1 MLYLLGHSRMKSW
14 LKSHFAYLPSRN
26 SFIIIAADIALVI
39 TAYIGAF
46 LLRLNFD
53 INTPSVI
60 YSIKHTI
67 LIVVL
72 AKIFLFYFF
81 NLYRGMWRYT
91 GIVDL
96 VNLIKATTVSELL
109 ITFAIYQMR
118 VFSPRSIVIIDWC
131 LTVIFIGGSRLF
143 IRWYYWQSAQNG
155 DSKQSKPWTQLLSGI
170 KKNKKAKKLLIVGA
184 GDAGERLLRGI
195 NANSKINYQPVGFL
209 DDDPGKAN
217 KLLHG
222 VPVLGD
228 TTILTEVAARYAVD
242 EVLIAIP
249 FATHKK
255 IRQIVEDCKE
265 AGVDFKIVPN
275 LTEIMDGKIS
285 INSVREVAYRD
296 LLGREPVK
304 LDENRIARTLLEKN
318 ILVTGAAGSIGSE
331 LCRQIARFKPS
342 RLILYERAESPLYD
356 LEMELAHHFPQLNI
370 VPVLGDIQNVE
381 ELFKTFSAYHPQV
394 VFHAAAYK
402 HVPMM
407 EKHPWEAVKNNIGG
421 TRNLLQVTERF
432 RAERFVLVSTDKAV
446 NPSSVMGATKKV
458 AEELVRLYASKR
470 KSRTKYMVVR
480 FGNVLGSVGSV
491 VPLFRKQIKRGGPV
505 TVTHPEITRYF
516 MSIPEA
522 CQLILQAGAMGNG
535 GEIFVLNMGKPIKIL
550 DIAEDVIRLS
560 GFEPYEDIEI
570 KFIGLRPGEKLH
582 EELVGEDEEVMVSEH
597 EKIFIIKGNSR
608 QIDRF
613 EEHIEQILACSSTQD
628 KKTIKQLLKKLTS
641 FSYKPETYFDR
652 DSGDGEGDY
661 RMAN

>member
-1 MLYLLGHSRMKSW
+1 MKSW

-26 SFIIIAADIALVI
+26 SFIIIATDIALI
-39 TAYIGAF
+39 ALAYIGAF

-53 INTPSVI
+53 LSDPSVI
-60 YSIKHTI
+60 ASIKQTI
-67 LIVVL
+67 LVVIL
-72 AKIFLFYFF
+72 IKMFLFYFF

-96 VNLIKATTVSELL
+96 INLIKAATVSALA
-109 ITFAIYQMR
+109 ITFAIFQMR

-131 LTVIFIGGSRLF
+131 LTIILVGGLRLF
-143 IRWYYWQSAQNG
+143 IRWYYWQSAKNG
-155 DSKQSKPWTQLLSGI
+155 EREHSSIWAQLFSGI
-170 KKNKKAKKLLIVGA
+170 RRDPKAKKLLIVGA
-184 GDAGERLLRGI
+184 GDAGERLLRGLR
-195 NANSKINYQPVGFL
+195 ANSKMNCQPVGFL
-209 DDDPGKAN
+209 DDDPKKAN
-217 KLLHG
+217 RLMHG

-228 TTILTEVAARYAVD
+228 TTILTEIALRYNID

-255 IRQIVEDCKE
+255 MRQIVEDCKK
-265 AGVDFKIVPN
+265 AGVDFKIVPT
-275 LTEIMDGKIS
+275 LTEIIDGKIS

-304 LDENRIARTLLEKN
+304 LDEKRIVETLVGKN

-331 LCRQIARFKPS
+331 LCRQIAKFNPNK
-342 RLILYERAESPLYD
+342 LILYERAESPLYD
-356 LEMELAHHFPQLNI
+356 LEMELTHHFPDLNI
-370 VPVLGDIQNVE
+370 IPVLGDIQNTE
-381 ELFKTFSAYHPQV
+381 ELFNTFSTHHPHV
-394 VFHAAAYK
+394 IFHAAAYK

-407 EKHPWEAVKNNIGG
+407 ERHPWEAVKNNIGG
-421 TRNLLQVTERF
+421 TRNLLQITERF

-446 NPSSVMGATKKV
+446 NPTSVMGATKKV
-458 AEELVRLYASKR
+458 AEQLVQLYASR
-470 KSRTKYMVVR
+470 YNIRTKFMVVR

-560 GFEPYEDIEI
+560 GFEPYKDIDIE
-570 KFIGLRPGEKLH
+570 FIGLRPGEKLH
-582 EELVGEDEEVMVSEH
+582 EELVGEDEEVVVSEH
-597 EKIFIIKGNSR
+597 EKIFVIKGNGK
-608 QIDRF
+608 
-613 EEHIEQILACSSTQD
+613 ELNTLENKVEQILAVCNLQD
-628 KKTIKQLLKKLTS
+628 RKAIKEHLKNLT
-641 FSYKPETYFDR
+641 FNTYKPDMSLELEYL
-652 DSGDGEGDY
+652 SQKEVNVSI
-661 RMAN
+661 AN

>member
-1 MLYLLGHSRMKSW
+1 MKSW

-26 SFIIIAADIALVI
+26 SFIIIATDIALI
-39 TAYIGAF
+39 ALAYIGAF

-53 INTPSVI
+53 LSDPSVI
-60 YSIKHTI
+60 ASIKQTI
-67 LIVVL
+67 LVVIL
-72 AKIFLFYFF
+72 IKMFLFYFF

-96 VNLIKATTVSELL
+96 INLIKAATVSALA
-109 ITFAIYQMR
+109 ITFAIFQMR

-131 LTVIFIGGSRLF
+131 LTIILVGGLRLF
-143 IRWYYWQSAQNG
+143 IRWYYWQSAKNG
-155 DSKQSKPWTQLLSGI
+155 EREHSSIWAQLFSGI
-170 KKNKKAKKLLIVGA
+170 RRDPKAKKLLIVGA
-184 GDAGERLLRGI
+184 GDAGERLLRGLR
-195 NANSKINYQPVGFL
+195 ANSKMNYQPVGFL
-209 DDDPGKAN
+209 DDDPKKAN
-217 KLLHG
+217 RLMHG

-228 TTILTEVAARYAVD
+228 TTILTEIALRYNID

-255 IRQIVEDCKE
+255 MRQIVEDCKK
-265 AGVDFKIVPN
+265 AGVDFKIVPT
-275 LTEIMDGKIS
+275 LTEIIDGKIS

-304 LDENRIARTLLEKN
+304 LDEKRIVETVVGKN

-331 LCRQIARFKPS
+331 LCRQIAKFNPNK
-342 RLILYERAESPLYD
+342 LILYERAESPLYD
-356 LEMELAHHFPQLNI
+356 LEMELTHHFPDLNI
-370 VPVLGDIQNVE
+370 IPVLGDIQNTE
-381 ELFKTFSAYHPQV
+381 ELFNTFSTHHPHV
-394 VFHAAAYK
+394 IFHAAAYK

-407 EKHPWEAVKNNIGG
+407 ERHPWEAVKNNIGG
-421 TRNLLQVTERF
+421 TRNLLQITERF

-446 NPSSVMGATKKV
+446 NPTSVMGATKKV
-458 AEELVRLYASKR
+458 AEQLVQLYASR
-470 KSRTKYMVVR
+470 YNIRTKFMVVR

-560 GFEPYEDIEI
+560 GFEPYKDIDIE
-570 KFIGLRPGEKLH
+570 FIGLRPGEKLH
-582 EELVGEDEEVMVSEH
+582 EELVGEDEEVVVSEH
-597 EKIFIIKGNSR
+597 EKIFVIKGNGK
-608 QIDRF
+608 DLNTL
-613 EEHIEQILACSSTQD
+613 ENKVEQILAVCNLQD
-628 KKTIKQLLKKLTS
+628 RKAIKEHLKNLT
-641 FSYKPETYFDR
+641 FNTYKPDMSLELEYL
-652 DSGDGEGDY
+652 SQKEVNVSI
-661 RMAN
+661 AN

>member
-1 MLYLLGHSRMKSW
+1 MKSW

-26 SFIIIAADIALVI
+26 SFIIIATDIALI
-39 TAYIGAF
+39 TLAYIGAF

-53 INTPSVI
+53 LSDPSVI
-60 YSIKHTI
+60 ASIKQTI
-67 LIVVL
+67 LVVIL
-72 AKIFLFYFF
+72 IKMFLFYFF

-96 VNLIKATTVSELL
+96 INLIKAATVSALA
-109 ITFAIYQMR
+109 ITFAIFQMR

-131 LTVIFIGGSRLF
+131 LTIILVGGLRLF
-143 IRWYYWQSAQNG
+143 IRWYYWQSAKNG
-155 DSKQSKPWTQLLSGI
+155 EREHSSIWAQLFSGI
-170 KKNKKAKKLLIVGA
+170 RRDPKAKKLLIVGA
-184 GDAGERLLRGI
+184 GDAGERLLRGLR
-195 NANSKINYQPVGFL
+195 ANSKMNYQPVGFL
-209 DDDPGKAN
+209 DDDPKKAN
-217 KLLHG
+217 RLMHG

-228 TTILTEVAARYAVD
+228 TTILTEIALRYNID

-255 IRQIVEDCKE
+255 MRQIVEDCKK
-265 AGVDFKIVPN
+265 AGVDFKIVPT
-275 LTEIMDGKIS
+275 LTEIIDGKIS

-304 LDENRIARTLLEKN
+304 LDEKRIVETLVGKN

-331 LCRQIARFKPS
+331 LCRQIAKFNPNK
-342 RLILYERAESPLYD
+342 LILYERAESPLYD
-356 LEMELAHHFPQLNI
+356 LEMELTHHFPDLNI
-370 VPVLGDIQNVE
+370 IPVLGDIQNTE
-381 ELFKTFSAYHPQV
+381 ELFNTFSTHHPHV
-394 VFHAAAYK
+394 IFHAAAYK

-407 EKHPWEAVKNNIGG
+407 ERHPWEAVKNNIGG
-421 TRNLLQVTERF
+421 TRNLLQITERF

-446 NPSSVMGATKKV
+446 NPTSVMGATKKV
-458 AEELVRLYASKR
+458 AEQLVQLYASR
-470 KSRTKYMVVR
+470 YNIRTKFMVVR

-560 GFEPYEDIEI
+560 GFEPYKDIDIE
-570 KFIGLRPGEKLH
+570 FIGLRPGEKLH
-582 EELVGEDEEVMVSEH
+582 EELVGEDEEVVVSEH
-597 EKIFIIKGNSR
+597 EKIFVIKGNGK
-608 QIDRF
+608 
-613 EEHIEQILACSSTQD
+613 ELNTLENKVEQILAVCNLQD
-628 KKTIKQLLKKLTS
+628 RKAIKEHLKNLT
-641 FSYKPETYFDR
+641 FNTYKPDMSLELEYL
-652 DSGDGEGDY
+652 SQKEVNVSI
-661 RMAN
+661 AN

>member
-1 MLYLLGHSRMKSW
+1 MKSW

-26 SFIIIAADIALVI
+26 SFIIIAIDIALVI

-53 INTPSVI
+53 LNSPSVT

-72 AKIFLFYFF
+72 VKILLFYFF

-96 VNLIKATTVSELL
+96 VNLIKATTVSELM

-131 LTVIFIGGSRLF
+131 LTVILIGGSRLF
-143 IRWYYWQSAQNG
+143 IRWYYWQGALNG
-155 DSKQSKPWTQLLSGI
+155 DSKQSSLWMQIFGGI
-170 KKNKKAKKLLIVGA
+170 RRSQKARKLLIVGA

-195 NANSKINYQPVGFL
+195 SANSKMSYHCVGFL
-209 DDDPGKAN
+209 DDDPKKAN

-228 TTILTEVAARYAVD
+228 TTILTEVALRYGVD

-255 IRQIVEDCKE
+255 MRQIVEDCKR
-265 AGVDFKIVPN
+265 AGVAFKIVPT
-275 LTEIMDGKIS
+275 LTEIIDGKIS

-304 LDENRIARTLLEKN
+304 LDEHRIAQTLVGKN
-318 ILVTGAAGSIGSE
+318 IVVTGAAGSIGSE
-331 LCRQIARFKPS
+331 LCRQISKFNPNK
-342 RLILYERAESPLYD
+342 LILYERAESPLYD
-356 LEMELAHHFPQLNI
+356 LELELSHHFPNLRV

-381 ELFKTFSAYHPQV
+381 ELFKTFSTHHPHV

-407 EKHPWEAVKNNIGG
+407 ERHPWEAVKNNIGG
-421 TRNLLQVTERF
+421 TRNLLQVAERF
-432 RAERFVLVSTDKAV
+432 RTERFVLVSTDKAV
-446 NPSSVMGATKKV
+446 NPTSVMGATKKV
-458 AEELVRLYASKR
+458 AERLVQLHASQR
-470 KSRTKYMVVR
+470 KTKTKYMVVR

-550 DIAEDVIRLS
+550 DIAKDVIRLS
-560 GFEPYEDIEI
+560 GFEPYEDIDI
-570 KFIGLRPGEKLH
+570 QFIGLRPGEKLH
-582 EELVGEDEEVMVSEH
+582 EELVGEDEEVVVSEH
-597 EKIFIIKGNSR
+597 EKILIIKNNSQ
-608 QIDRF
+608 QIDTF
-613 EEHIEQILACSSTQD
+613 EEDVEQILASCNLQD
-628 KKTIKQLLKKLTS
+628 RGQIKEFLKRLTS
-641 FSYKPETYFDR
+641 FCYRPEVSFEQECMSETEENFNV
-652 DSGDGEGDY
+652 
-661 RMAN
+661 AN

>member
-1 MLYLLGHSRMKSW
+1 MKSW

-26 SFIIIAADIALVI
+26 SFIIIATDIALI
-39 TAYIGAF
+39 ALAYIGAF

-53 INTPSVI
+53 LSDPSVI
-60 YSIKHTI
+60 ASIKQTI
-67 LIVVL
+67 LVVIL
-72 AKIFLFYFF
+72 IKMFLFYFF

-96 VNLIKATTVSELL
+96 INLIKAATVSALA
-109 ITFAIYQMR
+109 ITFAIFQMR

-131 LTVIFIGGSRLF
+131 LTIILVGGLRLF
-143 IRWYYWQSAQNG
+143 IRWYYWQSAKNG
-155 DSKQSKPWTQLLSGI
+155 EREHSSIWAQLFSGI
-170 KKNKKAKKLLIVGA
+170 RRDPKAKKLLIVGA
-184 GDAGERLLRGI
+184 GDAGERLLRGLR
-195 NANSKINYQPVGFL
+195 ANSKMNYQPVGFL
-209 DDDPGKAN
+209 DDDPKKAN
-217 KLLHG
+217 RLMHG

-228 TTILTEVAARYAVD
+228 TTILTEIALRYNID

-255 IRQIVEDCKE
+255 MRQIVEDCKK
-265 AGVDFKIVPN
+265 AGVDFKIVPT
-275 LTEIMDGKIS
+275 LTEIIDGKIS

-304 LDENRIARTLLEKN
+304 LDEKRIVETLVGKN

-331 LCRQIARFKPS
+331 LCRQIAKFNPNK
-342 RLILYERAESPLYD
+342 LILYERAESPLYD
-356 LEMELAHHFPQLNI
+356 LEMELTHHFPDLNI
-370 VPVLGDIQNVE
+370 IPVLGDIQNIE
-381 ELFKTFSAYHPQV
+381 ELFNTFSTHHPHV
-394 VFHAAAYK
+394 IFHAAAYK

-407 EKHPWEAVKNNIGG
+407 ERHPWEAVKNNIGG
-421 TRNLLQVTERF
+421 TRNLLQITERF

-446 NPSSVMGATKKV
+446 NPTSVMGATKQV
-458 AEELVRLYASKR
+458 AEQLVQLYASR
-470 KSRTKYMVVR
+470 YNIRTKFMVVR

-560 GFEPYEDIEI
+560 GFEPYKDIDIE
-570 KFIGLRPGEKLH
+570 FIGLRPGEKLH
-582 EELVGEDEEVMVSEH
+582 EELVGEDEEVVVSEH
-597 EKIFIIKGNSR
+597 EKIFVIKGNGK
-608 QIDRF
+608 
-613 EEHIEQILACSSTQD
+613 ELNTLENKVEQILAVCNLQD
-628 KKTIKQLLKKLTS
+628 RKAIKEHLKNLT
-641 FSYKPETYFDR
+641 FNTYKPDMSLELEYL
-652 DSGDGEGDY
+652 SQKEVNVSI
-661 RMAN
+661 AN

>member
-1 MLYLLGHSRMKSW
+1 MVGALKMKSW
-14 LKSHFAYLPSRN
+14 LKTHFAYLPSRN
-26 SFIIIAADIALVI
+26 SFIIIAADVVLIA

-53 INTPSVI
+53 INYPSVL

-67 LIVVL
+67 FLVILI
-72 AKIFLFYFF
+72 KMFLFYFF
-81 NLYRGMWRYT
+81 NMYRGMWRYT

-96 VNLIKATTVSELL
+96 INLLKAATISSLL
-109 ITFAIYQMR
+109 ITFAIFQMR

-131 LTVIFIGGSRLF
+131 LTVILIGGLRLF
-143 IRWYYWQSAQNG
+143 IRWYYWHSSLNG
-155 DSKQSKPWTQLLSGI
+155 DRSSSTWSQLFSSI
-170 KKNKKAKKLLIVGA
+170 KRNPRAKKLLIVGA
-184 GDAGERLLRGI
+184 GDAGERILRGI
-195 NANSKINYQPVGFL
+195 RVNSKMNYEPIGFL
-209 DDDPGKAN
+209 DDDPRKVK

-222 VPVLGD
+222 IPVLGD
-228 TTILTEVAARYAVD
+228 TTVLPEVALRYDVD

-255 IRQIVEDCKE
+255 MRQIVEDCKK
-265 AGVDFKIVPN
+265 AGVDFKIVPT
-275 LTEIMDGKIS
+275 LTEIIDGKIS

-304 LDENRIARTLLEKN
+304 LDEKRIVNTLVGKS

-331 LCRQIARFKPS
+331 LCRQIARFKPE
-342 RLILYERAESPLYD
+342 RLVLYERAESPLYD
-356 LEMELAHHFPQLNI
+356 LELELKHHFPDLLTI
-370 VPVLGDIQNVE
+370 PVLGDVQNTE
-381 ELFKTFSAYHPQV
+381 ELFKTFSSYHPHV

-407 EKHPWEAVKNNIGG
+407 ERHPWEAVKNNIGG
-421 TRNLLQVTERF
+421 TRNLLQISDRF
-432 RAERFVLVSTDKAV
+432 RIERFVLVSTDKAV

-458 AEELVRLYASKR
+458 AEQLVQLYASR
-470 KSRTKYMVVR
+470 TKSRTKYMVVR

-491 VPLFRKQIKRGGPV
+491 VPLFRKQIRQGGPV

-522 CQLILQAGAMGNG
+522 CQLILQAGAMGSG

-570 KFIGLRPGEKLH
+570 EFIGLRPGEKLH
-582 EELVGEDEEVMVSEH
+582 EELVGSDEEVIVSDH
-597 EKIFIIKGNSR
+597 EKIFVIKGNG
-608 QIDRF
+608 QKLETMEEEIDK
-613 EEHIEQILACSSTQD
+613 ILAVCSLQD
-628 KKTIKQLLKKLTS
+628 AGRIREHLKRLT
-641 FSYKPETYFDR
+641 FFTYKPDISLVTENGPEEDK
-652 DSGDGEGDY
+652 DY
-661 RMAN
+661 KVAN

>member
-1 MLYLLGHSRMKSW
+1 MKSW
-14 LKSHFAYLPSRN
+14 LKNHFAYLPSRN
-26 SFIIIAADIALVI
+26 SYIIIATDIFLIA

-46 LLRLNFD
+46 LLRFNFNLD
-53 INTPSVI
+53 DPQVI
-60 YSIKHTI
+60 YSIKQTI
-67 LIVVL
+67 LIVILV
-72 AKIFLFYFF
+72 KMFFFYFF

-96 VNLIKATTVSELL
+96 LNLIKAATFSSLL
-109 ITFAIYQMR
+109 ITFAIFQMR

-131 LTVIFIGGSRLF
+131 LTVILVGGLRLF
-143 IRWYYWQSAQNG
+143 IRWYHWQSSKNG
-155 DSKQSKPWTQLLSGI
+155 ESDNLNPWSQLLSGI
-170 KKNKKAKKLLIVGA
+170 KRNPKAKRLLIIGA

-195 NANSKINYQPVGFL
+195 RASSRMNYEPIGFL
-209 DDDPGKAN
+209 DDDPKKAN

-228 TTILTEVAARYAVD
+228 TTILTEIAARYNVN

-255 IRQIVEDCKE
+255 MRQIVDDCKK
-265 AGVDFKIVPN
+265 AGVDFKIVPT
-275 LTEIMDGKIS
+275 LTEIIDGKIS

-304 LDENRIARTLLEKN
+304 LDEEQIVNSLVGKN

-331 LCRQIARFKPS
+331 LCRQIAKFRPKH
-342 RLILYERAESPLYD
+342 LILFERAESPLYD
-356 LEMELAHHFPQLNI
+356 LEIELNHHFPDL
-370 VPVLGDIQNVE
+370 PVTPILGDIQNTE
-381 ELFKTFSAYHPQV
+381 ELFKTFSSYHPEV
-394 VFHAAAYK
+394 IFHAAAYK

-407 EKHPWEAVKNNIGG
+407 ERHPWEAIKNNIGG
-421 TRNLLQVTERF
+421 TRNLLQIAERF
-432 RAERFVLVSTDKAV
+432 RTERFVLVSTDKAV
-446 NPSSVMGATKKV
+446 NPTSVMGATKKV
-458 AEELVRLYASKR
+458 AEQLVQLYASK
-470 KSRTKYMVVR
+470 SRTKTKFMVVR

-522 CQLILQAGAMGNG
+522 CQLILQAGAMGKG

-550 DIAEDVIRLS
+550 NIAEDVIRLS
-560 GFEPYEDIEI
+560 GYEPYEDIDI

-582 EELVGEDEEVMVSEH
+582 EELVGKDEEVIVSDH
-597 EKIFIIKGNSR
+597 EKIFVIKGNG
-608 QIDRF
+608 QQPETLEQEID
-613 EEHIEQILACSSTQD
+613 QILSTCHLQD
-628 KKTIKQLLKKLTS
+628 SKRIKEQLKKLTAYT
-641 FSYKPETYFDR
+641 YKPDLSLEMEYISRGKIDF
-652 DSGDGEGDY
+652 SV
-661 RMAN
+661 AN

>member
-1 MLYLLGHSRMKSW
+1 MKSW

-26 SFIIIAADIALVI
+26 SFIIIATDIALI
-39 TAYIGAF
+39 ALAYIGAF

-53 INTPSVI
+53 LSDPSVI
-60 YSIKHTI
+60 ASIKQTI
-67 LIVVL
+67 LVVIL
-72 AKIFLFYFF
+72 IKMFLFYFF

-96 VNLIKATTVSELL
+96 INLIKAATVSALA
-109 ITFAIYQMR
+109 ITFAIFQMR

-131 LTVIFIGGSRLF
+131 LTIILVGGLRLF
-143 IRWYYWQSAQNG
+143 IRWYYWQSAKNG
-155 DSKQSKPWTQLLSGI
+155 EREHSSIWAQLFSGI
-170 KKNKKAKKLLIVGA
+170 RRDPKAKKLLIVGA
-184 GDAGERLLRGI
+184 GDAGERLLRGLR
-195 NANSKINYQPVGFL
+195 ANSKMNYQPVGFL
-209 DDDPGKAN
+209 DDDPKKAN
-217 KLLHG
+217 RLMHG

-228 TTILTEVAARYAVD
+228 TTILTEIALRYNID

-255 IRQIVEDCKE
+255 MRQIVEDCKK
-265 AGVDFKIVPN
+265 AGVDFKIVPT
-275 LTEIMDGKIS
+275 LTEIIDGKIS

-304 LDENRIARTLLEKN
+304 LDEKRIVETLVGKN

-331 LCRQIARFKPS
+331 LCRQIAKFNPNK
-342 RLILYERAESPLYD
+342 LILYERAESPLYD
-356 LEMELAHHFPQLNI
+356 LEMELTHHFPDLNI
-370 VPVLGDIQNVE
+370 IPVLGDIQNTE
-381 ELFKTFSAYHPQV
+381 ELFNTFSTHHPHV
-394 VFHAAAYK
+394 IFHAAAYK

-407 EKHPWEAVKNNIGG
+407 ERHPWEAVKNNIGG
-421 TRNLLQVTERF
+421 TRNLLQITERF

-446 NPSSVMGATKKV
+446 NPTSVMGATKKV
-458 AEELVRLYASKR
+458 AEQLVQLYASR
-470 KSRTKYMVVR
+470 YNIRTKFMVVR

-560 GFEPYEDIEI
+560 GFEPYKDIDIE
-570 KFIGLRPGEKLH
+570 FIGLRPGEKLH
-582 EELVGEDEEVMVSEH
+582 EELVGEDEEVVVSEH
-597 EKIFIIKGNSR
+597 EKIFVIKGNGK
-608 QIDRF
+608 
-613 EEHIEQILACSSTQD
+613 ELNTLENKVEQILAVCNLQD
-628 KKTIKQLLKKLTS
+628 RKAIKEHLKNLT
-641 FSYKPETYFDR
+641 FNTYKPDMSLELEYL
-652 DSGDGEGDY
+652 SQKEVNVSI
-661 RMAN
+661 AN